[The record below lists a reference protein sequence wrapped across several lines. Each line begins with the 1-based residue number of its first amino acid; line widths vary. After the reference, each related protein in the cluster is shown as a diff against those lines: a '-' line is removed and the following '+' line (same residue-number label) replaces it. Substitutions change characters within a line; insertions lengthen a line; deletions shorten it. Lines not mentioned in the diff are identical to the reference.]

1 MTLKS
6 ALSVAETFNSDSE
19 VMLEFVVDV
28 SKTLEFNELSQS
40 KLFTFFR
47 AILLQP
53 QIKTPDTT
61 P

>member
-47 AILLQP
+47 EILLQP